1 MIAMMAMIPRN
12 PGVAEKEAIVWERQ
26 FCHMVRGS

>member
-12 PGVAEKEAIVWERQ
+12 PGVAEKEAIVWGEAILSY
-26 FCHMVRGS
+26 G